1 MSNPR
6 NIVCLVIDRLHS
18 GFIGAYGNTWISTPH
33 LDRLAAESFLFDRA
47 IIDSPQLE
55 SLYRAYWQGWHAL
68 ANPASREGS
77 PPESSLPH
85 ELATAGYLS
94 HLITDEPSVGELPC
108 ARDFHEQDQL
118 DFSTSDEAADSIDET
133 QLARFFAAAVER
145 LAGMR
150 SPFCLWLHTGS
161 LGRTWDAPL
170 EFRDQYPDEDDP
182 RPPQT
187 ASVPSRILAHDYDP
201 DELLGIVHCYAGQV
215 SLLDECVGLLVE
227 ALAESP
233 FAGDTLLAVLS
244 ARGISLGEH
253 GRIGP
258 VGDSL
263 YSEVTQI
270 PWLLRFPEGIGQ
282 SSRTQA
288 FVQPPD
294 LYATLAEWCGLPGK
308 ERSSFGAGR
317 SLMPL
322 VDGSSETVRDRACAI
337 MLPNERAIATP
348 AWYLLVGVP
357 PLGGRPAGG
366 PRGHPAPP
374 PEGGTPTDPRCEL
387 FVKPDDRFEV
397 NEVADLCPDCVA
409 QLQEAFAQF
418 QQSCESPDP
427 VPPPPL
433 AEVLMN
439 GME

>member
-1 MSNPR
+1 MSRPK

-18 GFIGAYGNTWISTPH
+18 GFIGAYGNTWIATPH
-33 LDRLAAESFLFDRA
+33 LDHLAAESFLFDRA
-47 IIDSPQLE
+47 VIDSPRLE

-68 ANPASREGS
+68 AS
-77 PPESSLPH
+77 PTRGYDDRSSELNLLRQ
-85 ELATAGYLS
+85 LATAGYFTVLMS
-94 HLITDEPSVGELPC
+94 DDPSIGDLPC
-108 ARDFHEQDQL
+108 GGDFQEQDRL
-118 DFSTSDEAADSIDET
+118 DSSTSDEVAASVDET
-133 QLARFFAAAVER
+133 QLARFFAAAIER

-170 EFRDQYPDEDDP
+170 EFREQYADEDDP

-187 ASVPSRILAHDYDP
+187 ASIPSRLLSRDYDP
-201 DELLGIVHCYAGQV
+201 DELLGIVYSYAGQI
-215 SLLDECVGLLVE
+215 SLLDLCVGSLVE

-233 FAGDTLLAVLS
+233 FADDTLLVVLS

-253 GRIGP
+253 RRIGP

-263 YSEVTQI
+263 YGEVTQI
-270 PWLLRFPEGIGQ
+270 PWFLRFPAGVGQ

-288 FVQPPD
+288 LVQPAD
-294 LYATLAEWCGLPGK
+294 LCATLAEWCRLPGA
-308 ERSSFGAGR
+308 ERPTFGAGR

-322 VDGSSETVRDRACAI
+322 VQGTSETLRDRACAI

-348 AWYLLVGVP
+348 AWYMRVGVP
-357 PLGGRPAGG
+357 PLGGAL
-366 PRGHPAPP
+366 PP
-374 PEGGTPTDPRCEL
+374 KGGTPTDEHPRCEL

-397 NEVADLCPDCVA
+397 NEVADRCPDCVA

-418 QQSCESPDP
+418 QQSCESPDSL
-427 VPPPPL
+427 PPSPL
-433 AEVLMN
+433 PEIIVS